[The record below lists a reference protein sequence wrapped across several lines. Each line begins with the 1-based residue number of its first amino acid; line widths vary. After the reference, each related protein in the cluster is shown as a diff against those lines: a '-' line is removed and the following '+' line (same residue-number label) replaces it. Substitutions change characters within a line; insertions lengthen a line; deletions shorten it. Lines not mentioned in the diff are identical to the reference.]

1 MSRLD
6 STSITHCFPGSLIC
20 SAGSRAIF
28 SVKLSGEQNTMIDDE
43 KTRCSSMKNYEDE
56 THLVAKL
63 FDNNIYTLHIQ
74 LYCVKPWD
82 YENSY
87 REDPSFDETNCNTPH
102 YLDVW
107 IDLNNDGRFDENTE
121 QFRDDQCDY
130 GCIKTDYHFSII
142 IPQVD
147 GRNIIEGS
155 HRMRVLLTRDYNN
168 RKSCYSVGYGEA
180 RDYTVHIITKH
191 LYEHIN

>member
-1 MSRLD
+1 LYLLD
-6 STSITHCFPGSLIC
+6 SSIITHCFPGNLIC
-20 SAGSRAIF
+20 SAGNRAIF
-28 SVKLSGEQNTMIDDE
+28 SVKLFGEQNTMIDDG
-43 KTRCSSMKNYEDE
+43 KTQCSSIKNYEDE

-63 FDNNIYTLHIQ
+63 FDNQIYTLQIQ
-74 LYCVKPWD
+74 LYCVKPSD

-87 REDPSFDETNCNTPH
+87 RLDPYFDETNCNTPH

-107 IDLNNDGRFDENTE
+107 IDLNNDGRFDDNTE

-130 GCIKTDYHFSII
+130 GCIKTVYDFSIS
-142 IPQVD
+142 IPGVD

-180 RDYTVHIITKH
+180 RDYTIQIVRKP
-191 LYEHIN
+191 